1 MKIYK
6 CYAVLPARGRDDMHP
21 VRTYVT
27 VATSWREARA
37 RVRGA
42 EPAAEF
48 VSVPSESPDPVMTQ
62 SASISASE
70 FAALRLACE
79 WNEGQRPKD

>member
-1 MKIYK
+1 MYK
-6 CYAVLPARGRDDMHP
+6 CHAVLPVSGRDDMHP

-27 VATSWREARA
+27 VAKTWREARA

-42 EPAAEF
+42 EPAAAF
-48 VSVPSESPDPVMTQ
+48 VSVPSEAPDPVMMQ
-62 SASISASE
+62 SGSITASE

-79 WNEGQRPKD
+79 WIEGQRPKD

>member
-1 MKIYK
+1 MRIYK

-27 VATSWREARA
+27 VAKSWREARA

-62 SASISASE
+62 SGSITTSE